1 MAGEGRHRYRRWHRG
16 PDESD
21 FDFSSGSDSASRTS
35 APATN
40 KEIANK
46 LHIPERTV
54 KFHVSN
60 LLNKLGVRRRADL
73 ILLCYQRRSASA

>member
-1 MAGEGRHRYRRWHRG
+1 VI
-16 PDESD
+16 
-21 FDFSSGSDSASRTS
+21 SGQKGLLCGKTIVDALLENL
-35 APATN
+35 AN

-73 ILLCYQRRSASA
+73 ILLCCQRRSVSA